1 MTGINDVE
9 LAVGEPCVQELA
21 VARRD
26 EPVVATGDDLDG
38 GCDVTESFGEDGE
51 VRWVAAHVGRRLDE
65 PAARVRREVVLAY
78 RVGQGVPLDALKGR
92 GDDVAPI
99 DALKSRQ
106 VWGLDELFEGARNLK
121 RERRAA
127 TSHDGAG
134 ETVKVLRRREQHRAG
149 TDVGPYDVRMTQS
162 PLVEEPQQERAHRA
176 WRLQIR
182 PPLGLAEARQIDGDQ
197 APGLRQARPDRLP
210 REETLRPRVEH
221 QDRLVCIADA
231 LGVSDREAVG
241 LSSLCAHA
249 I

>member
-1 MTGINDVE
+1 MTGIKDVE

-26 EPVVATGDDLDG
+26 EPVAATGDDLDG
-38 GCDVTESFGEDGE
+38 GCDVNESFGEDGE

-121 RERRAA
+121 RE
-127 TSHDGAG
+127 
-134 ETVKVLRRREQHRAG
+134 
-149 TDVGPYDVRMTQS
+149 
-162 PLVEEPQQERAHRA
+162 
-176 WRLQIR
+176 
-182 PPLGLAEARQIDGDQ
+182 
-197 APGLRQARPDRLP
+197 
-210 REETLRPRVEH
+210 
-221 QDRLVCIADA
+221 
-231 LGVSDREAVG
+231 
-241 LSSLCAHA
+241 
-249 I
+249 